1 MGCTGC
7 FGCNCSSRK
16 STHEPQRG
24 DYASLWTQAEPDPAR
39 ELLVVNQKD
48 CPINLALTQHGLV
61 VVKRK
66 PGSLHSSKL
75 SHASATSTR
84 TIPYICLL
92 AAHYSDSA
100 SSAKTPA
107 NGRTRGDKPVD
118 DAAAATTGRQL
129 TISALV
135 PRKRGQPDG
144 PLKLCTLRAHVPR
157 ATGEDGHPVR
167 VASETGPT
175 RSSTGFVDHGAK
187 AELWCK
193 TAEENAYAGL
203 KRIPRLH
210 CVVNPAGGKGKAKAV
225 WEEAV
230 RPMFEAAGCE
240 FDVSYTGPP
249 QSATNASAV
258 ASKHRPDTYDA
269 LVAFSGDGIVHE
281 LLNGLANHT
290 SGKGRK
296 VLRETPIVHV
306 PCGSGNALAT
316 SLLGPDK
323 VGDVRWAALAA
334 LKGTPLPIDLGSLTQ
349 SSGKR
354 IFTFLSQ
361 AFGLMADL
369 DLGTEH
375 LRWMG
380 DARFTYGYIRGAME
394 RRTYPLHL
402 DVDVV
407 SSSRSEIA
415 RRHNAT
421 VQATAAGNVDPAAVD
436 PLSRDEDPDTLPP
449 LRLPGIF
456 ESFTEPAKELR
467 HLPGPDGVEPGRY
480 SIDLSEDGVFFLYG
494 GKVPFV
500 SKDVMMFPAADP
512 NDGLIDL
519 AIFTSMGRTEAL
531 KAMDGADSGSL
542 FSHRA
547 LTYLKV
553 KSYRLNFTP
562 KQGGCIS
569 IDGEEVPYEAF
580 QVEVHPG
587 LARVMSPT
595 GKWEGRRRI
604 PGFD

>member
-1 MGCTGC
+1 MGCT
-7 FGCNCSSRK
+7 GCNCSSRK
-16 STHEPQRG
+16 ASDDHHGG
-24 DYASLWTQAEPDPAR
+24 DYASLWTQAEPDSAR

-48 CPINLALTQHGLV
+48 CPVNLSLTQHGLV

-66 PGSLHSSKL
+66 P
-75 SHASATSTR
+75 ASASSTR

-92 AAHYSDSA
+92 AATCHGAAA
-100 SSAKTPA
+100 SSSTSIDGTARA
-107 NGRTRGDKPVD
+107 DKVPGSAV
-118 DAAAATTGRQL
+118 QV

-135 PRKRGQPDG
+135 PRNRSQPDG
-144 PLKLCTLRAHVPR
+144 PLKLWSLRAHVLQDQEIR
-157 ATGEDGHPVR
+157 SLDV
-167 VASETGPT
+167 SE
-175 RSSTGFVDHGAK
+175 
-187 AELWCK
+187 L
-193 TAEENAYAGL
+193 AEENAYAGS
-203 KRIPRLH
+203 KRSPKLH

-225 WEEAV
+225 WTEVV
-230 RPMFEAAGCE
+230 RPMFEAAGCQ

-249 QSATNASAV
+249 QSATNASAI
-258 ASKHRPDTYDA
+258 ASKHPSDTYDA

-281 LLNGLANHT
+281 LLNGLANHR

-296 VLRETPIVHV
+296 VLRETPVVHV

-316 SLLGPDK
+316 SLLGPEK

-334 LKGTPLPIDLGSLTQ
+334 LKGKPLAIDLGSLTQ

-369 DLGTEH
+369 GKSHLGTEH

-380 DARFTYGYIRGAME
+380 DARFTYGYIKGAME

-402 DVDVV
+402 DLDIV
-407 SSSRSEIA
+407 SSSRSEIGK
-415 RRHNAT
+415 RHNAA
-421 VQATAAGNVDPAAVD
+421 VRVAASDDAKNVAVD
-436 PLSRDEDPDTLPP
+436 SLATDEDRDTLPP

-456 ESFTEPAKELR
+456 EPFSEHSKEMR
-467 HLPGPDGVEPGRY
+467 HLPGPEGVEPGRY

-500 SKDVMMFPAADP
+500 AKDVMMFPAADP

-519 AIFTSMGRTEAL
+519 AIFTSMGRAEAL
-531 KAMDGADSGSL
+531 KAMDGAESGAL
-542 FSHRA
+542 FLHRS

-580 QVEVHPG
+580 QVEVHKG
-587 LARVMSPT
+587 LARVMSLT
-595 GKWEGRRRI
+595 GRWEGRRRI
-604 PGFD
+604 QGFD

>member
-7 FGCNCSSRK
+7 NCTSRRAAA
-16 STHEPQRG
+16 SAVDDPHQG
-24 DYASLWTQAEPDPAR
+24 DYASIWTQAEPDSAR
-39 ELLVVNQKD
+39 ELLVVNHKD
-48 CPINLALTQHGLV
+48 CPVNLSLTQHGLV

-66 PGSLHSSKL
+66 PGSLHSLKL
-75 SHASATSTR
+75 SHGSATSTR
-84 TIPYICLL
+84 TIPYLCVL
-92 AAHYSDSA
+92 AATCSA
-100 SSAKTPA
+100 GDVHTVGSGLVDTKTSGSGA
-107 NGRTRGDKPVD
+107 HV
-118 DAAAATTGRQL
+118 

-135 PRKRGQPDG
+135 PRNRGQPDG
-144 PLKLCTLRAHVPR
+144 PLKLWKLQARVPAEQDSRSPSGSAHD
-157 ATGEDGHPVR
+157 ATRP
-167 VASETGPT
+167 
-175 RSSTGFVDHGAK
+175 DHVAK
-187 AELWCK
+187 AQRWCK
-193 TAEENAYAGL
+193 SAEEHAYEGV
-203 KRIPRLH
+203 KRYPKLH
-210 CVVNPAGGKGKAKAV
+210 CVVNPIGGKGKAKAV
-225 WEEAV
+225 WNEAV
-230 RPMFEAAGCE
+230 KPIFEAAGCQ
-240 FDVSYTGPP
+240 FDVSFTGPP
-249 QSATNASAV
+249 RSPTNASAI
-258 ASKHRPDTYDA
+258 ASKHPSSTYDA

-334 LKGTPLPIDLGSLTQ
+334 LKGKPLAIDLSSLTQ

-380 DARFTYGYIRGAME
+380 DARFTYGYLKGAME
-394 RRTYPLHL
+394 RRTYPLQL

-407 SSSRSEIA
+407 SSSRSDIA
-415 RRHNAT
+415 RRHNDT
-421 VQATAAGNVDPAAVD
+421 VQNAHSADVKGTTVDTSS
-436 PLSRDEDPDTLPP
+436 LEDDQDALPP

-456 ESFTEPAKELR
+456 ESFSEPATELR
-467 HLPGPDGVEPGRY
+467 QLPERGGVEPGCY
-480 SIDLSEDGVFFLYG
+480 SIDLSQDGVFFLYG
-494 GKVPFV
+494 GKVPYV

-519 AIFTSMGRTEAL
+519 AIFTSMGRVEAL
-531 KAMDGADSGSL
+531 QAMDGADSGAL

-580 QVEVHPG
+580 QVEVHQG
-587 LARVMSPT
+587 LARVLSPT
-595 GKWEGRRRI
+595 GRWEGRRQI
-604 PGFD
+604 SGFD